1 MGGWIVGG
9 EWMMSIYVNEW
20 IITQMDNGWMNR
32 WGIEVCEYGYVDG
45 WMDGYI
51 VM

>member
-1 MGGWIVGG
+1 
-9 EWMMSIYVNEW
+9 MMSIYVNEW